1 MAYEKLFKAEPPAI
15 FLTTD
20 ESQAF
25 DDFVSEIQEERIED
39 DVTIH
44 RLRGTKCA
52 TSAGF
57 FAEIGA
63 VMQFPLYFGENWDAL
78 NDMFYNESWLPGTLF
93 AVTDA
98 HRFLADEDA
107 KALRNFVELADKCN
121 GFYLKPPYKASEA
134 SDTGFHV
141 LMQAPESERA
151 GLEKRLKDAGAEFA
165 DYEAD

>member
-15 FLTTD
+15 LLVTH

-25 DDFVSEIQEERIED
+25 DDFISEVQEERIED

-44 RLRGTKCA
+44 RLRGAKCRTA
-52 TSAGF
+52 AGF
-57 FAEIGA
+57 FSEIGA
-63 VMQFPLYFGENWDAL
+63 VMQLPLYFGENWDAL

-93 AVTDA
+93 AVTDG
-98 HRFLADEDA
+98 HRFLEDEEP
-107 KALRNFVELADKCN
+107 KELRNFVELADKCN

-141 LMQAPESERA
+141 LLQVPAGERKA
-151 GLEKRLKDAGAEFA
+151 LEERLKAAGAEFA
-165 DYEAD
+165 DYEPE